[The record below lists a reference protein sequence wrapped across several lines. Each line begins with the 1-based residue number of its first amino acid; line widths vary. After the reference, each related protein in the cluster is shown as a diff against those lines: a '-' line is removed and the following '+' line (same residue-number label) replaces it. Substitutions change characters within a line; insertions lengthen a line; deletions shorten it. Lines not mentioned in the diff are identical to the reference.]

1 MNRDVPM
8 THSARCPICMDSFP
22 WPRNDIIWQYEET
35 EGKYQEAD
43 LSTIADPAKR
53 EDLRRHG
60 YLRCPNPSQD
70 TSTHYLPATYHAYQE
85 PLVVGLV
92 GAPKSGKTHL
102 LTAMI
107 RAAHQGGLTA
117 QGIRVAPLDFRR
129 HNQFRKSHI
138 EPFERGEKLF
148 GTDYGVIDY
157 ADTMLVSG
165 PAGTRPVTFFD
176 IAGEDLQ
183 NVDDQ
188 GRSGR
193 FLIGAGALIFVHA
206 LEDEA
211 DEAEATVGSSEYR
224 VFSLALA
231 RAETN
236 ADFTRLPATIV
247 VTKADRLRYVPPA
260 DRWLR
265 STSQEGA
272 LDAEL
277 MRAESRDVYAYL
289 HHQQSLTPLT
299 LFNVFT
305 RCTLHF
311 VSASG
316 SDASGDDPQNEKFER
331 GIRPMRVLPPLIAIL
346 AMAGII
352 TGPEAEKVG
361 K

>member
-1 MNRDVPM
+1 MNPYVP
-8 THSARCPICMDSFP
+8 TTNLARCPICMDSFA
-22 WPRNDIIWQYEET
+22 WPQNNVIWQYKQT
-35 EGKYQEAD
+35 EGEYREID
-43 LSTIADPAKR
+43 LSDITDPAKR
-53 EDLRRHG
+53 NNLRRHG
-60 YLRCPNPSQD
+60 YLPCPNPSQD
-70 TSTHYLPATYHAYQE
+70 TPPHYLPATYHAYQQ

-107 RAAHQGGLTA
+107 RAAHQGGLATH
-117 QGIRVAPLDFRR
+117 GIRVAPLDFRR

-148 GTDYGVIDY
+148 GTDYGIIEY

-165 PAGTRPVTFFD
+165 PGGTRPVTFFD
-176 IAGEDLQ
+176 VAGEDLQ

-188 GRSGR
+188 GRNGR

-211 DEAEATVGSSEYR
+211 TAGSSEYR
-224 VFSLALA
+224 VFSLALS
-231 RAETN
+231 RAEVSP
-236 ADFTRLPATIV
+236 DFTQLPATIV

-265 STSQEGA
+265 SSSQEGV

-277 MRAESRDVYAYL
+277 MRAESRDVFAYL
-289 HHQQSLTPLT
+289 HHQQARTPLA
-299 LFNVFT
+299 LFSTFN

-316 SDASGDDPQNEKFER
+316 GDASGDDPKNEKFER
-331 GIRPMRVLPPLIAIL
+331 GIRPMRVLQPLIAIL

>member
-1 MNRDVPM
+1 M
-8 THSARCPICMDSFP
+8 TSGIPAARFVRCPICMDSFT
-22 WPRNDIIWQYEET
+22 WPRGSIIWQYKET
-35 EGKYQEAD
+35 ESKYQEFD
-43 LSTIADPAKR
+43 LSGITDSAKR

-60 YLRCPNPSQD
+60 YIRCPNPSQD
-70 TSTHYLPATYHAYQE
+70 TTEHYLPATYNAYPE
-85 PLVVGLV
+85 PLVIGLV

-107 RAAHQGGLTA
+107 RAAHLGGLTTH
-117 QGIRVAPLDFRR
+117 GVRVAPLDFRR

-138 EPFERGEKLF
+138 EPFEGGKKLF
-148 GTDYGVIDY
+148 GTDYGVIEY
-157 ADTMLVSG
+157 ADTMLLSG

-188 GRSGR
+188 GKSGR

-206 LEDEA
+206 LEDEETA
-211 DEAEATVGSSEYR
+211 RSSEYR

-231 RAETN
+231 RAEAN
-236 ADFTRLPATIV
+236 PDFTQLPAAIV

-265 STSQEGA
+265 GSTQDGA
-272 LDAEL
+272 LDADL
-277 MRAESRDVYAYL
+277 MRAESRDVFAYL
-289 HHQQSLTPLT
+289 HHQKTLTPLT
-299 LFNVFT
+299 LFSAFT

-316 SDASGDDPQNEKFER
+316 GDASGDAPENEKFER
-331 GIRPMRVLPPLIAIL
+331 GIRPMRVLQPLIAIL
-346 AMAGII
+346 AMAGVI

-361 K
+361 Y